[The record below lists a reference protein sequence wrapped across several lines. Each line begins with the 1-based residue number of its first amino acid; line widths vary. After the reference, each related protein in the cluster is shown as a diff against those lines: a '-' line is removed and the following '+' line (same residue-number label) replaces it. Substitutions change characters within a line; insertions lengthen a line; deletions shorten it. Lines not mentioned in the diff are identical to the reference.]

1 MKIALC
7 KSYFAGPVS
16 GADETLVAYALA
28 LHEAGHDVIVVLL
41 FTPTENDQYY
51 ARLRRAG
58 IATTSVIT
66 RSTAF
71 MILRRLRDFAAGV
84 FFLIFLM
91 PHAPSRLRS
100 LWQIALDLI
109 SRIYYRECRA
119 HFASLSPDI
128 LHVVTPDVGAQ
139 LMIRAGHELG
149 IPVIYQELGTP
160 SYLPALDR
168 YYRQLEKVLPLCAE
182 VSALSPHL
190 AAQWSERFTF
200 LKSLSVMPLMVA
212 DCDQRAAHARHP
224 ATSESKSECRREIVF
239 GYAARLEEGKGPIVL
254 VKALARLNRDQLVVV
269 VRIAGLGPLLLEVK
283 ALTRKLRLDEACD
296 FVGHYSEPL
305 GKSAFMRS
313 LDVFLQ
319 PSLAEGTPNSII
331 EAMAHGLP
339 IIASA
344 VGGIPELLSDDCG
357 ILVRPGDDE
366 ALAKAMERL
375 AFDPDLRARMGR
387 AARERYL
394 NLFSPEAVLP
404 VLRRT
409 YLRVASARRLSAA
422 TSAERVAHPWE
433 VAPEF

>member
-28 LHEAGHDVIVVLL
+28 LHEAGHDVNVVLL

-51 ARLRRAG
+51 ARLKRAG
-58 IATTSVIT
+58 VATTSVIL

-71 MILRRLRDFAAGV
+71 MILRRLRDFVAGV

-91 PHAPSRLRS
+91 PHAPSQLRS

-119 HFASLSPDI
+119 HFARLSPDI

-168 YYRQLEKVLPLCAE
+168 YYRQLEKILPLCTE

-190 AAQWSERFTF
+190 AAQWAERFSF
-200 LKSLSVMPLMVA
+200 LNPLSVVPLIVG
-212 DCDQRAAHARHP
+212 DCDKGARHEV
-224 ATSESKSECRREIVF
+224 TSDASGDRKREIVF
-239 GYAARLEEGKGPIVL
+239 GFAARLEEGKGPKVL
-254 VKALARLNRDQLVVV
+254 VRALAGLNSDQLLVN
-269 VRIAGLGPLLLEVK
+269 VRIAGLGPQQLEVK
-283 ALTRKLRLDEACD
+283 ALTRQLRLEDVCE

-305 GKSAFMRS
+305 GRNTFMRS
-313 LDVFLQ
+313 LDVFVL

-339 IIASA
+339 VIASA
-344 VGGIPELLSDDCG
+344 VGGIPELLSNDCG
-357 ILVRPGDDE
+357 ILVPPGDHE
-366 ALAKAMERL
+366 ALAEAMKELVSDRELRL
-375 AFDPDLRARMGR
+375 RMGR

-394 NLFSPEAVLP
+394 SLFSPEAVLP
-404 VLRRT
+404 VLRST
-409 YLRVASARRLSAA
+409 YLRVASSRRMASE
-422 TSAERVAHPWE
+422 TSTERVVHPWE
-433 VAPEF
+433 VVPEF